1 MSTQPE
7 RLPVR
12 PRIQPGQA
20 LDSYL
25 EHLAD
30 ANHLPAAE
38 ITRRLRSAT
47 DTTRYL
53 MLAPTPATLTAL
65 AEIGGQ
71 PPDRLR
77 EATLATYDGSSV
89 DLTGLDPNLQSSY
102 RQIAARGWAPG
113 VGTSICPVCLAEHGR
128 WQTSWRVP
136 TSTVCLT
143 HGTYLIGTCPGCQ
156 RPFRSARGTPLRPIG
171 TLTECGNP
179 EGRRGRYCR
188 TDLTAL
194 TTIPADAE
202 CVERQR
208 LDSVGRDLVPV
219 LGEPTHLAEYS
230 AARRSLAVLLLHIA
244 SAATDSGPLPAWVG
258 DLRRDSS
265 EGVHRW
271 GIRPP
276 TEIPTRSRAL
286 TSAHAVLVCPNIDT
300 AAALF
305 GPWMDAI
312 PRTSEGVL
320 GWAADHHLPHPATTR
335 LVMATHAPRRRLSR
349 VLDDSP
355 RLVPALENVPQ
366 MIPLALYEEH
376 LATFLTTR
384 SDVGRN
390 FAALCIARTDPSVAT
405 WTQAGAV
412 LGLPPDLTMRTVRS
426 ATTSL
431 TASPM
436 EVLDALHAMSAAS
449 RPRNWR
455 GREGAVRS
463 LVSRHSWFRN
473 WARTRRP
480 GTRLNSKTYAV
491 TWLWTNWAGAHLD
504 TSPTWKTP
512 PNAKERAQY
521 QRFAVSLDADQI
533 RDLIL
538 LSLIGE
544 RA

>member
-38 ITRRLRSAT
+38 ITRRLRRAT

-77 EATLATYDGSSV
+77 AATLAPYDGSSV
-89 DLTGLDPNLQSSY
+89 DLSGLDPNLQFSY

-143 HGTYLIGTCPGCQ
+143 HGAYLIGTCPGCQ
-156 RPFRSARGTPLRPIG
+156 RPFRSARGTPVRPIG

-194 TTIPADAE
+194 TTITADPA

-208 LDSVGRDLVPV
+208 RDSVGRDLVPV

-230 AARRSLAVLLLHIA
+230 AARRSLTVLLLHIA
-244 SAATDSGPLPAWVG
+244 SATTEPGPLPAWVD
-258 DLRRDSS
+258 DLRKDSS

-286 TSAHAVLVCPNIDT
+286 TSAHTVLASPDVDT
-300 AAALF
+300 AAALL

-312 PRTSEGVL
+312 PRTPEGVL
-320 GWAADHHLPHPATTR
+320 GWAADHHLPHPTTTR

-349 VLDDSP
+349 LLDDSP
-355 RLVPALENVPQ
+355 QLVPALENVPQ
-366 MIPLALYEEH
+366 MIPLYLYEQH
-376 LATFLTTR
+376 LAHCLRAR
-384 SDVGRN
+384 SDIGRA
-390 FAALCIARTDPSVAT
+390 FTSLCLARTDSSVAT
-405 WTQAGAV
+405 WRQAGDALRV
-412 LGLPPDLTMRTVRS
+412 PPDLIERIVRS
-426 ATTSL
+426 ATASLDCSPIEVLSALRGVAARSSIGSFRTREDTVRGLGGSESWFRTWTRTHRPGTHFSSRTHAITWLWMNWAGGHLETSPAWKIPPGGEERSRYRRFAGSL
-431 TASPM
+431 TAEQVDGLIEWIHGPM
-436 EVLDALHAMSAAS
+436 
-449 RPRNWR
+449 
-455 GREGAVRS
+455 
-463 LVSRHSWFRN
+463 
-473 WARTRRP
+473 
-480 GTRLNSKTYAV
+480 
-491 TWLWTNWAGAHLD
+491 
-504 TSPTWKTP
+504 
-512 PNAKERAQY
+512 
-521 QRFAVSLDADQI
+521 
-533 RDLIL
+533 
-538 LSLIGE
+538 
-544 RA
+544 